1 MDAAMNKERQLLQ
14 RGLMGCTYLRH
25 CMQAGQSLVQGYFV
39 NRKI

>member
-1 MDAAMNKERQLLQ
+1 MDAAMNKERQLL